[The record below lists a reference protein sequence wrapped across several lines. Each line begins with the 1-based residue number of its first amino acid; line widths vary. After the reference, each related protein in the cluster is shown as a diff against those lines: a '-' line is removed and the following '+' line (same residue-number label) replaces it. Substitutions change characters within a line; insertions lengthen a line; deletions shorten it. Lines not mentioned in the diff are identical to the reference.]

1 MKILAAGG
9 GSGGHVIP
17 VVAVFKEILTKRAGQ
32 ETEIR
37 FWCDKKFF
45 PQAKNI
51 IQNEFGDEIA
61 VSAISSG
68 KLRRY
73 NHLTFWQHFT
83 VSGVLWGNLV
93 DFFKNIWGTLQ
104 SLVKLIFWRPDV
116 IFCKGGF
123 VCVPIG
129 LAAWLLGIPIVTHD
143 SDAHPGLAN
152 RILAKFAKTIATGAP
167 LEFYNYPAEISTY
180 VGVPVRNEFRKY
192 SQKERAEF
200 KKDLGFKTY
209 KPLVLITGGGLGAAR
224 LNNAIAHEAP
234 KLVQSAQIV
243 LVSGVANYE
252 ELKTGAEN
260 QNLEDFYLHD
270 FIAKDMWKYLAA
282 ADLVVARA
290 GATSNLELA
299 ALAKPTILV
308 PNARLTGGHQVKNAR
323 VYANKQAVKLVDD
336 DKLEDNPEL
345 LSDEILGLLQNEA
358 RMTELSRKFA
368 KFANPESASEMADI
382 VLRAAS

>member
-17 VVAVFKEILTKRAGQ
+17 VVAVFKEILTKRVGQ

-37 FWCDKKFF
+37 FWCDKKFL
-45 PQAKNI
+45 PQAKSI
-51 IQNEFGDEIA
+51 IKNEFGEEIA
-61 VSAISSG
+61 VSSISSG

-83 VSGVLWGNLV
+83 IPSVLWGNLV
-93 DFFKNIWGTLQ
+93 DFFKNILGVFQ
-104 SLVKLIFWRPDV
+104 SLAKLIFWRPDV

-129 LAAWLLGIPIVTHD
+129 LAAWLLRIPIVTHD

-152 RILAKFAKTIATGAP
+152 RILAKFAKAIATGAP
-167 LEFYNYPAEISTY
+167 LEFYNYPAEITTY
-180 VGVPVRNEFRKY
+180 VGVPVRNEFREY
-192 SQKERAEF
+192 SQKERTDF
-200 KKDLGFKTY
+200 KKNLGFKTD
-209 KPLVLITGGGLGAAR
+209 KPLVLVTGGGLGAAR
-224 LNNAIAHEAP
+224 LNDAVVHEAS
-234 KLVQSAQIV
+234 KLDRSAQIM

-252 ELKTGAEN
+252 ELKSKIEE
-260 QNLEDFYLHD
+260 QNLEDFHLHD
-270 FIAKDMWKYLAA
+270 FISKDMWKYLAA
-282 ADLVVARA
+282 ADLVIARA

-308 PNARLTGGHQVKNAR
+308 PNARLTGGHQVKNAM
-323 VYANKQAVKLVDD
+323 VYADKRAVELVDD
-336 DKLEDNPEL
+336 DKLEDNPDL
-345 LSDEILGLLQNEA
+345 LSDKVLELLQDKA
-358 RMTELSRKFA
+358 KMDDLSRKFV

-382 VLRAAS
+382 VLRVAS

>member
-1 MKILAAGG
+1 M
-9 GSGGHVIP
+9 
-17 VVAVFKEILTKRAGQ
+17 AVFKEILAKRAGQ

-37 FWCDKKFF
+37 FWCDKKFL
-45 PQAKNI
+45 PQARNI
-51 IQNEFGDEIA
+51 IKSEFGEDIE

-83 VSGVLWGNLV
+83 VPSVLWGNLV
-93 DFFKNIWGTLQ
+93 DFFKNIWGVIQ
-104 SLVKLIFWRPDV
+104 SLFKLIFWRPDV

-129 LAAWLLGIPIVTHD
+129 LAAWLLRIPIVTHD

-152 RILAKFAKTIATGAP
+152 RILAKFARAIATGAP
-167 LEFYNYPAEISTY
+167 LEFYNYPPETSTY
-180 VGVPVRNEFRKY
+180 VGVPVRNEFRQY
-192 SQKERAEF
+192 SLEKRTEF
-200 KKDLGFKTY
+200 KRELGFKSN

-224 LNNAIAHEAP
+224 LNNAAAYEAP
-234 KLVQSAQIV
+234 KLVRSAQIV
-243 LVSGVANYE
+243 LVSGVSNYT
-252 ELKTGAEN
+252 ELNSKITKH
-260 QNLEDFYLHD
+260 NLKDFYLYD
-270 FIAKDMWKYLAA
+270 FISKDMWKYLAA

-308 PNARLTGGHQVKNAR
+308 PNVRLTGGHQVKNAM
-323 VYANKQAVKLVDD
+323 VYADKQAVELVDD

-345 LSDEILGLLQNEA
+345 LSDKILELLQDESK
-358 RMTELSRKFA
+358 MTNLSRKFA
-368 KFANPESASEMADI
+368 KFANPKSASEMADI
-382 VLRAAS
+382 VLSVAS

>member
-1 MKILAAGG
+1 MRILAAGG

-17 VVAVFKEILTKRAGQ
+17 VVAVFKEILEKRAGQ

-37 FWCDKKFF
+37 FWCDKKFL

-51 IQNEFGDEIA
+51 IKNEFGEDIV

-83 VSGVLWGNLV
+83 VPGVLWGNLV
-93 DFFKNIWGTLQ
+93 DFFKNIWGVLQ
-104 SLVKLIFWRPDV
+104 SLFKLIFWRPDV

-129 LAAWLLGIPIVTHD
+129 LAAWLLRIPIVTHD

-152 RILAKFAKTIATGAP
+152 RILAKFARAIATGAP

-180 VGVPVRNEFRKY
+180 VGVPVRSEFRKY
-192 SQKERAEF
+192 SLAERTKF
-200 KKDLGFKTY
+200 KKELGY
-209 KPLVLITGGGLGAAR
+209 RADKPLVLITGGGLGAAR
-224 LNNAIAHEAP
+224 LNNAAVHEAA

-252 ELKTGAEN
+252 ELQTKIQN
-260 QNLEDFYLHD
+260 QKLEDFHLYD
-270 FIAKDMWKYLAA
+270 FISKDMWKYLAA

-308 PNARLTGGHQVKNAR
+308 PNARLTGGHQVKNAM
-323 VYANKQAVKLVDD
+323 VYADKQAVELVDD

-345 LSDEILGLLQNEA
+345 LSEKISELLQDEA
-358 RMTELSRKFA
+358 KMKKLSQKFA
-368 KFANPESASEMADI
+368 KFANPNSASEMADI
-382 VLRAAS
+382 VLAAAS